1 MIIRRYRI
9 GEEKELRDI
18 FFSSVQEIALEY
30 YSQAQL
36 SAWATEDYDFE
47 LWKMRMK
54 HINPFV
60 LVENDKILA
69 YADLQTTGYIDH
81 FFIRG
86 GHAYKGLGSILMTY
100 IINQAIESEINELS
114 SNVSLAAQRFFS
126 KFGFKIV
133 KRKEV
138 NIKGITIE
146 NALMT
151 LDLKDR

>member
-1 MIIRRYRI
+1 MRI
-9 GEEKELRDI
+9 
-18 FFSSVQEIALEY
+18 
-30 YSQAQL
+30 
-36 SAWATEDYDFE
+36 
-47 LWKMRMK
+47 K

-60 LVENDKILA
+60 MVENDMILG
-69 YADLQTTGYIDH
+69 YADLQITGYIDH

-86 GHAYKGLGSILMTY
+86 GHGHKGLGSILMTY
-100 IINQAIESEINELS
+100 IINQAIENEINELS

-138 NIKGITIE
+138 NIKGINIE

-151 LDLKDR
+151 LDLNNR

>member
-9 GEEKELRDI
+9 GEEKELRII
-18 FFSSVQEIALEY
+18 FFSSVQENALEY
-30 YSQAQL
+30 YSQVQL
-36 SAWATEDYDFE
+36 SAWAPEDYDLE

-69 YADLQTTGYIDH
+69 YADLQTTGYMDH
-81 FFIRG
+81 FFVRG
-86 GHAYKGLGSILMTY
+86 GHAHKGLGSILMTY
-100 IINQAIESEINELS
+100 IINQAIENEINELS

-138 NIKGITIE
+138 NIKGINIE

-151 LDLKDR
+151 LDLNNR

>member
-1 MIIRRYRI
+1 MIRRYRI

-18 FFSSVQEIALEY
+18 FFSSVQENAVGY

-36 SAWATEDYDFE
+36 SAWASEDNDFE
-47 LWKMRMK
+47 LWKMRIK

-86 GHAYKGLGSILMTY
+86 GHAHKGLGSILMTH
-100 IINQAIESEINELS
+100 IINQAKKDGMNELS

-138 NIKGITIE
+138 NIKGINIE

-151 LDLKDR
+151 LDLNDR